1 MSANENMGY
10 GNMGAKIK
18 SKHSKSFVTLDFFV
32 FCYFIVFVF
41 LECHNIC
48 IYITKWRKSIYL
60 KLINFYDLLNYLIS
74 SSYAVI
80 LLWL

>member
-1 MSANENMGY
+1 MTIQPFSLLCINFTKAKKKIIKQLLLKMSANENMGY

-41 LECHNIC
+41 LECHNYC
-48 IYITKWRKSIYL
+48 IYKMKKKY
-60 KLINFYDLLNYLIS
+60 
-74 SSYAVI
+74 
-80 LLWL
+80 